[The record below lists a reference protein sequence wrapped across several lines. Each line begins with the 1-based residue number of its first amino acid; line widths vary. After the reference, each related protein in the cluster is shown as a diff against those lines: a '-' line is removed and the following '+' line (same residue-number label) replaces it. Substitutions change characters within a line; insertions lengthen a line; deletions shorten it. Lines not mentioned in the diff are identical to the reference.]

1 MSAIRNPA
9 FNASPSVRPNSATGG
24 ARWGARWAA
33 YPVPR
38 LLLPLV
44 AAALLVSTGART
56 ASAQYDG
63 QPDWNRADDTLA
75 GGLGLHYGKLGG
87 HGLAFRLPVRWWLY
101 AQIAGGVWHTQD
113 HKRHNLGLELN
124 YLLRQDQRLRLY
136 LAAGAAYFYDKEKA
150 PLAGLPENWDKNE
163 DWNVGGGVG
172 VEVLQGQR
180 WSFQVEADFVH
191 DGRHGDTKLLPQA
204 GIYFYW

>member
-1 MSAIRNPA
+1 MLDIRRPLSML
-9 FNASPSVRPNSATGG
+9 FSVI
-24 ARWGARWAA
+24 
-33 YPVPR
+33 
-38 LLLPLV
+38 LPLG
-44 AAALLVSTGART
+44 AAVILVLLGAGT

-75 GGLGLHYGKLGG
+75 GGLGVHYGKLGG
-87 HGLAFRLPVRWWLY
+87 HGLAFRLPVQWWLY
-101 AQIAGGVWHTQD
+101 AQVAGGVWHTQD
-113 HKRHNLGLELN
+113 RKQHNLGLEMN

-136 LAAGAAYFYDKEKA
+136 LAAGAAFFYDRQKDDT
-150 PLAGLPENWDKNE
+150 AGLPDAWITQE

-180 WSFQVEADFVH
+180 WSFQIEADFVH
-191 DGRHGDTKLLPQA
+191 DGRSQDTKLLPQA